1 MAETYGEGGGPKLG
15 SGDLGPGRMRLVE
28 MGRGFTYEGAGSG
41 IMGQGLVA
49 AGWGLVGLRL
59 SLIDLGGA

>member
-1 MAETYGEGGGPKLG
+1 MGLG
-15 SGDLGPGRMRLVE
+15 SGPREDAACGV
-28 MGRGFTYEGAGSG
+28 GRGFTYEGAGSDV
-41 IMGQGLVA
+41 MGQGLVD